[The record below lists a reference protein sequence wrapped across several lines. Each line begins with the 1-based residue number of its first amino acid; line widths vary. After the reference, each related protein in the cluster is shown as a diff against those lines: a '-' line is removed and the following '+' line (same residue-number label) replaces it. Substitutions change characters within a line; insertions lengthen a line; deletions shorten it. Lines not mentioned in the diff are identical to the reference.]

1 MGMTKFRRGQT
12 PRFIA
17 RWSAFF
23 ILCVCLAAAAHAEQ
37 QSNNQNELAQQGW
50 DAIEAKRYGDAL
62 KSFTAATDV
71 APEWAG
77 LWFGRGYAEYLLGRD
92 RTAERSLQRSIELDG
107 SRGNAHSILG
117 ELLYRTGRVDEAIE
131 TYETA
136 TQTAQ
141 NGSDFQARLDEWKQE
156 QQLQDGFGKA
166 SGRHFRVLFEGRND
180 DALARRAADILEAAY
195 RNVGNTLRTYPTQT
209 ITVLL
214 YTEQQFHDITRA
226 PAWSGGSYDG
236 QIRIP
241 TKGALQDPGQLER
254 ILIHEYVHAL
264 VAQLGG
270 RRVPHWVNEGLA
282 TRLEPGGLDRSRDV
296 LSRVASQG
304 RLCYSL
310 ASTNPAERCPPSSRW
325 SRAIGRRQSML
336 MQAILDACE
345 GSTVPVHRRLDECS
359 AAWVILA
366 DRARRAMGGFPG
378 AAPVEHA
385 RQVRSLENMVGL
397 VRSEAPELELESLM
411 QDGKF
416 DEVARRLKE
425 ALAKASGDDEP
436 VPAREERADTPS
448 TDRTPEEV
456 AARTAHAKLARQA
469 FAIAERHAADI
480 IRGSLVTPYNSDGR
494 AYDEMLDAVTQLWKD
509 QQDEPSFDAGYAA
522 GLAVGLRLAGHAG

>member
-1 MGMTKFRRGQT
+1 MISHLGISRGTLGISRETTGIEETRRGADTVDMGITKLRRHRT
-12 PRFIA
+12 PSSIA
-17 RWSAFF
+17 RWLAFF
-23 ILCVCLAAAAHAEQ
+23 LLWVCVAGATHAGQ
-37 QSNNQNELAQQGW
+37 QSNDPNELAQQGW

-62 KSFTAATDV
+62 KSFTTATDL

-92 RTAERSLQRSIELDG
+92 RTAERSLRRSIDLDG
-107 SRGNAHSILG
+107 SRGNAYSILG
-117 ELLYRTGRVDEAIE
+117 ELLYRIGRVDEAIE

-136 TQTAQ
+136 TQAAE
-141 NGSDFQARLDEWKQE
+141 NGSDFEARLDEWKQE

-214 YTEQQFHDITRA
+214 YTEEQFHDITRA

-282 TRLEPGGLDRSRDV
+282 TRLEPGGLDRSRNV
-296 LSRVASQG
+296 LSRVASRPSLKDLHNGFRGFTGDNVGIAYATSALAVNRMMNLRGGASGLVILLQDLG
-304 RLCYSL
+304 R
-310 ASTNPAERCPPSSRW
+310 
-325 SRAIGRRQSML
+325 G
-336 MQAILDACE
+336 
-345 GSTVPVHRRLDECS
+345 VPFETAFHRRMGLWYDEF
-359 AAWVILA
+359 VQ
-366 DRARRAMGGFPG
+366 M
-378 AAPVEHA
+378 
-385 RQVRSLENMVGL
+385 
-397 VRSEAPELELESLM
+397 
-411 QDGKF
+411 
-416 DEVARRLKE
+416 ARRL
-425 ALAKASGDDEP
+425 
-436 VPAREERADTPS
+436 
-448 TDRTPEEV
+448 
-456 AARTAHAKLARQA
+456 
-469 FAIAERHAADI
+469 
-480 IRGSLVTPYNSDGR
+480 N
-494 AYDEMLDAVTQLWKD
+494 
-509 QQDEPSFDAGYAA
+509 
-522 GLAVGLRLAGHAG
+522 